1 MQTPKQP
8 SPKNYPYEE
17 EFSFRNLFEK
27 WKNDLVYLWRYH
39 RIKLVIA
46 GFIGAIF
53 GVLLAWY
60 WPVTYTARLTFV
72 VEESKSGGGSLV
84 SALAGQFGFDMG
96 SISGSGGVLDG
107 DNVQELLRSQKM
119 IKNTLLTPLTD
130 SSEITL
136 ADRYADS
143 YGLKKK
149 WVKHS
154 KGSNSTIM
162 FQANAKTYTRLQ
174 DSLMH
179 VMIKRIT
186 DKELSVSKPDKKLTF
201 FRVSISM
208 RDEMV
213 SQLFC
218 QRLIKQATD
227 FYIQTKTKRQ
237 RTNVNRLQIRA
248 DSIGIL
254 LNKKTYSAS
263 AANQILLDANPAY
276 PTSNVGSELRERD
289 KIVLSTI
296 YSEIIKNLEVSR
308 TMLIQETPAF
318 QIVDEPELP
327 LKKNE
332 MKYLTSI
339 LACLIILVA
348 IYSMFLLSFRRPD
361 HATNKNTGY

>member
-8 SPKNYPYEE
+8 STDNYPYEE

-39 RIKLVIA
+39 RIKLGTA
-46 GFIGAIF
+46 GLVGIIF
-53 GVLLAWY
+53 GVLLVWY

-72 VEESKSGGGSLV
+72 VEESKTGGGSLV

-96 SISGSGGVLDG
+96 DIGGSGGMLDG
-107 DNVQELLRSQKM
+107 DNVQELLRSRKM
-119 IKNTLLTPLTD
+119 IKNTLLTPFTD
-130 SSEITL
+130 SSSLTL

-149 WVKHS
+149 WAKHS
-154 KGSNSTIM
+154 KENQPIM
-162 FQANAKTYTRLQ
+162 FPANAETYTRLQ

-179 VMIKRIT
+179 VIIKRIT

-201 FRVSISM
+201 FQVSINM
-208 RDEMV
+208 RDEKV

-237 RTNVNRLQIRA
+237 RTNVNRLQTRA
-248 DSIGIL
+248 DSIGRL

-276 PTSNVGSELRERD
+276 PTANVGSELQERD

-332 MKYLTSI
+332 MKYLSSI
-339 LACLIILVA
+339 VACLIVFVA
-348 IYSMFLLSFRRPD
+348 IYSMFLLSFRKPD
-361 HATNKNTGY
+361 QAAK